1 MSYYLV
7 HFDVWWHIYLLWLGA
22 VVIITFLN
30 HAGPAK
36 VFDIVFFFNII
47 IKI

>member
-1 MSYYLV
+1 MFGGGIYSFTLV
-7 HFDVWWHIYLLWLGA
+7 GA

-36 VFDIVFFFNII
+36 VFDIVFFFSTL
-47 IKI
+47 